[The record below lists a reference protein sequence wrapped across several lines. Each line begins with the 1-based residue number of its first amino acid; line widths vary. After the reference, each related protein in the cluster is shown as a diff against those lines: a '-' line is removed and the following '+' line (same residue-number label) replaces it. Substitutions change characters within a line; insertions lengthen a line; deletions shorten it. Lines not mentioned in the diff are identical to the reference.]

1 MTRRIAIVLIL
12 ALALAAGAAVPGFA
26 LPVAGAQ
33 ERVWTFSNDRRMYDQ
48 ILYWAPGWC
57 HVQLEQWNFEHG
69 EDQFRPEVGLH
80 LHDARRSTYT
90 LQWRHERDDERA
102 WAGSEQVIGK
112 RWVGRGEVSPLF
124 FRDSTTVVWDV
135 GADVYYGS
143 YGFAGVTLLH
153 DPREGGLWV
162 VPVRVRL
169 ANESNDWVQFTVAP
183 ASKRSIGWAAD
194 ARWRIVRVGVERNS
208 RFDFTSL
215 DNTIYTAGI
224 EVPLAPLP

>member
-1 MTRRIAIVLIL
+1 MRPNLFF
-12 ALALAAGAAVPGFA
+12 AVP
-26 LPVAGAQ
+26 
-33 ERVWTFSNDRRMYDQ
+33 RVWTFSNDRRMYDQ

-80 LHDARRSTYT
+80 LRDARRSTYT

-162 VPVRVRL
+162 VPVRARL
-169 ANESNDWVQFTVAP
+169 ATERNDWLQLSRRRAAARSAGRWTASGAGCAPGSSATAGSTSRRWTTPSTPP
-183 ASKRSIGWAAD
+183 ASRSRSRRCPERSRRGAVLSSAA
-194 ARWRIVRVGVERNS
+194 
-208 RFDFTSL
+208 
-215 DNTIYTAGI
+215 
-224 EVPLAPLP
+224 